1 LFPTKVELQQLIKYY
16 DVDGDGNV
24 GYEEFLS
31 GLKDSLNAR
40 KQAMVDRAFSI
51 LDKNGSGSIQA

>member
-1 LFPTKVELQQLIKYY
+1 LIKYY

-31 GLKDSLNAR
+31 GLKDALNAR

>member
-24 GYEEFLS
+24 GYEEFLN
-31 GLKDSLNAR
+31 GLRDPLNPR

-51 LDKNGSGSIQA
+51 LDKNGSG

>member
-1 LFPTKVELQQLIKYY
+1 MFPTKVELQQLIKYY

-31 GLKDSLNAR
+31 GLKDALNAR